1 MEYGPPPLF
10 NQGVSARARLAF
22 FAFLAIAL
30 IVVDSRAKLLETV
43 RVGVGVVMYPVQR
56 ALLFPRDVIDRVG
69 DYFTTVGSL
78 TRENEQLK
86 RDSVERAQAVQQTQ
100 TLIAENERLRK
111 LLGARERVGNTARLA
126 QALYESRD
134 RFSRKLVLDIG
145 ANAGI
150 EVGSPVIDEV
160 GVVGQVTRVFPLS
173 AEVTL
178 LTDKD
183 QTIPVQVLRNG
194 LRGVAFGGVE
204 PGTLDLRF
212 MASNADLQN
221 GDTVITSGIDGV
233 YPAGLAVATASR
245 VERNA
250 KDQFARIVMTPAAGV
265 QSYTHLLV
273 LTVDHSQVP
282 PKPADERKRENEP
295 RKRGD
300 DARKAGR
307 K

>member
-1 MEYGPPPLF
+1 VEYGPPPLF

-22 FAFLAIAL
+22 FSFLAIAL
-30 IVVDSRAKLLETV
+30 IVIDSRAKLLETV
-43 RVGVGVVMYPVQR
+43 RVGVGVVMYPMQR
-56 ALLFPRDVIDRVG
+56 ALLLPRDVVDRVG
-69 DYFTTVGSL
+69 DFFTTVGSV

-86 RDSVERAQAVQQTQ
+86 RNAVERAQIVQQAQ
-100 TLIAENERLRK
+100 ALLSENERLRR
-111 LLGARERVGNTARLA
+111 LLGARERVANASLLA

-145 ANAGI
+145 GNAGI
-150 EVGSPVIDEV
+150 EAGSPVIDDI
-160 GVVGQVTRVFPLS
+160 GVVGQVTRVFPLT

-183 QTIPVQVLRNG
+183 QTIPVQVVRNG

-212 MASNADLQN
+212 MASNADLVN
-221 GDTVITSGIDGV
+221 GDLVVTSGIDGV
-233 YPAGLAVATASR
+233 YPPGLAVATVTR

-250 KDQFARIVMTPAAGV
+250 KDQFARVVMTPTGGV

-273 LTVDHSQVP
+273 LTVDRSKVP
-282 PKPADERKRENEP
+282 PKPAEERKRDAEV
-295 RKRGD
+295 RKG
-300 DARKAGR
+300 GR

>member
-43 RVGVGVVMYPVQR
+43 RIGLGVVMYPVQR
-56 ALLFPRDVIDRVG
+56 ALLVPRDLVDRVG
-69 DYFTTVGSL
+69 DFFTTIGSL

-86 RDSVERAQAVQQTQ
+86 RQAVERAQAVQQSQ
-100 TLIAENERLRK
+100 ALMAENERLRK
-111 LLGARERVGNTARLA
+111 MLGARERVGNSTQLA

-145 ANAGI
+145 ANSGLEA
-150 EVGSPVIDEV
+150 GSPVIDDL
-160 GVVGQVTRVFPLS
+160 GVVGQVTRVFPLT

-183 QTIPVQVLRNG
+183 QTIPVQVVRNG

-212 MASNADLQN
+212 MASNADLVN
-221 GDTVITSGIDGV
+221 GDLVVTSGIDGV
-233 YPAGLAVATASR
+233 YPAGLAVANITR

-250 KDQFARIVMTPAAGV
+250 KDQFARVVMTPIGGV
-265 QSYTHLLV
+265 QSNTHVLV
-273 LTVDHSQVP
+273 LGIDRTQVP
-282 PKPADERKRENEP
+282 PKPVEERKRDET
-295 RKRGD
+295 
-300 DARKAGR
+300 RKAGR

>member
-30 IVVDSRAKLLETV
+30 IVVDSRVRMLETV
-43 RVGVGVVMYPVQR
+43 RVGLGVAMYPVQR
-56 ALLFPRDVIDRVG
+56 ALLVPRDVVDRVG
-69 DYFTTVGSL
+69 DFFTTIGSL

-86 RDSVERAQAVQQTQ
+86 RSAVERAQAVQQTQ
-100 TLIAENERLRK
+100 SLLSENERLRK
-111 LLGARERVGNTARLA
+111 LLGARERIGNTSILA

-134 RFSRKLVLDIG
+134 RFSRKLVLDAG
-145 ANAGI
+145 SNGGI
-150 EVGSPVIDEV
+150 EAGSPVIDDV
-160 GVVGQVTRVFPLS
+160 GVVGQVTRVFPLT

-183 QTIPVQVLRNG
+183 QTIPVQVVRNG

-212 MASNADLQN
+212 MASNADLVN
-221 GDTVITSGIDGV
+221 GDVVTTSGIDGV
-233 YPAGLAVATASR
+233 YPAGLSVATVTR

-250 KDQFARIVMTPAAGV
+250 KDQFARVVMTPTAGV

-273 LTVDHSQVP
+273 LNVDRKVIP
-282 PKPADERKRENEP
+282 PKPAEERKR
-295 RKRGD
+295 D

>member
-1 MEYGPPPLF
+1 VEYGPPPLF

-22 FAFLAIAL
+22 FSFLAIAL
-30 IVVDSRAKLLETV
+30 IVIDSRAKLLETV

-56 ALLFPRDVIDRVG
+56 ALLVPRDVVDRVG
-69 DYFTTVGSL
+69 DFFTTVGSL

-86 RDSVERAQAVQQTQ
+86 RNSVERAQAVQQSQ
-100 TLIAENERLRK
+100 ALVAENERLRK
-111 LLGARERVGNTARLA
+111 LLGARERIANTSRLA

-134 RFSRKLVLDIG
+134 RFSRKLVLDLG
-145 ANAGI
+145 SNAGV
-150 EVGSPVIDEV
+150 EAGSPVIDDL
-160 GVVGQVTRVFPLS
+160 GVVGQVTRVFPLT

-183 QTIPVQVLRNG
+183 QTIPVQVVRNG

-212 MASNADLQN
+212 MASNADLVN
-221 GDTVITSGIDGV
+221 GDVIVTSGIDGV
-233 YPAGLAVATASR
+233 YPSGLAVATVTR

-250 KDQFARIVMTPAAGV
+250 KDQFARVVMTPTAGV

-273 LTVDHSQVP
+273 LGLDRSQVP
-282 PKPADERKRENEP
+282 PKPAEERKREV
-295 RKRGD
+295 
-300 DARKAGR
+300 DARNKMGR

>member
-1 MEYGPPPLF
+1 MEHGPPPLF

-22 FAFLAIAL
+22 FSFLAVAL
-30 IVVDSRAKLLETV
+30 IVIDSRAKLLETV
-43 RVGVGVVMYPVQR
+43 RVGVGVVMFPVQR
-56 ALLFPRDVIDRVG
+56 ALLVPRDVVDRVG
-69 DYFTTVGSL
+69 EFFSTIGSL

-86 RDSVERAQAVQQTQ
+86 RASVERAQAVQQSQ
-100 TLIAENERLRK
+100 ALVAENERLRK
-111 LLGARERVGNTARLA
+111 LLGARERVGNTSRLA

-145 ANAGI
+145 SNAGI
-150 EVGSPVIDEV
+150 EAGSPVIDNI
-160 GVVGQVTRVFPLS
+160 GVVGQVTRVFPLT

-183 QTIPVQVLRNG
+183 QTIPVQVVRNG

-212 MASNADLQN
+212 MASNAEIVN
-221 GDTVITSGIDGV
+221 GDAVVTSGIDGV
-233 YPAGLAVATASR
+233 YPAGLAVATVTR

-250 KDQFARIVMTPAAGV
+250 KDQFARVVMTPTGGV
-265 QSYTHLLV
+265 QSFTHLLV
-273 LTVDHSQVP
+273 LNVDRRQVP
-282 PKPADERKRENEP
+282 PKPSDEP
-295 RKRGD
+295 RKRETE
-300 DARKAGR
+300 ARKATR

>member
-22 FAFLAIAL
+22 FSFLAVAL
-30 IVVDSRAKLLETV
+30 IVIDSRAKLLETV

-56 ALLFPRDVIDRVG
+56 ALLVPRDVIERVG
-69 DYFTTVGSL
+69 DFFTTVGSL

-100 TLIAENERLRK
+100 ALIAENERLRK
-111 LLGARERVGNTARLA
+111 LLGARERVGNTTRLA

-145 ANAGI
+145 SNTGI
-150 EVGSPVIDEV
+150 QPGSPVIDEL
-160 GVVGQVTRVFPLS
+160 GVVGQVTRVFPLT

-194 LRGVAFGGVE
+194 LRGVAFGGIE

-212 MASNADLQN
+212 MASNADLVN
-221 GDTVITSGIDGV
+221 GDAVVTSGIDGV
-233 YPAGLAVATASR
+233 YPAGLAVATVTR

-250 KDQFARIVMTPAAGV
+250 KDQFARVVMTPTAGV
-265 QSYTHLLV
+265 QNYTHLLV
-273 LTVDHSQVP
+273 LDVDRGQVP
-282 PKPADERKRENEP
+282 PKPAEERKRETE
-295 RKRGD
+295 G
-300 DARKAGR
+300 RKAGR

>member
-22 FAFLAIAL
+22 FSFLAIAL
-30 IVVDSRAKLLETV
+30 IVIDSRARLLETV
-43 RVGVGVVMYPVQR
+43 RVGVGVAMYPVQR
-56 ALLFPRDVIDRVG
+56 ALLLPRDVAGRIG
-69 DYFTTVGSL
+69 DFFTTIGSL

-86 RDSVERAQAVQQTQ
+86 RDAVERAQVVQQAQ
-100 TLIAENERLRK
+100 ALVAENERLRK
-111 LLGARERVGNTARLA
+111 LLGARERIGNASMLA

-145 ANAGI
+145 SNAGV
-150 EVGSPVIDEV
+150 EAGSPVIDDI
-160 GVVGQVTRVFPLS
+160 GVVGQVTRVFPLT

-183 QTIPVQVLRNG
+183 QTIPVQVVRNG

-212 MASNADLQN
+212 MASNADLVN
-221 GDTVITSGIDGV
+221 GDAVVTSGIDGV
-233 YPAGLAVATASR
+233 YPPGLAVATVTR

-250 KDQFARIVMTPAAGV
+250 KDQFARVVMTPVGGV

-273 LTVDHSQVP
+273 LTVDRSQVP
-282 PKPADERKRENEP
+282 PRPAEDRKR
-295 RKRGD
+295 
-300 DARKAGR
+300 DADPRKAGR

>member
-30 IVVDSRAKLLETV
+30 IVIDSRAKLLETV
-43 RVGVGVVMYPVQR
+43 RVGVGVVMFPVQR
-56 ALLFPRDVIDRVG
+56 ALLVPREVIDRVG
-69 DYFTTVGSL
+69 DFFTTVGSL

-86 RDSVERAQAVQQTQ
+86 RDSVERAQAVQQSQ
-100 TLIAENERLRK
+100 ALIAENERLRK
-111 LLGARERVGNTARLA
+111 LLGARERIGNSTRFA

-134 RFSRKLVLDIG
+134 RFSHKLVLDIG
-145 ANAGI
+145 GNSGV
-150 EVGSPVIDEV
+150 EPGSPVIDDL

-183 QTIPVQVLRNG
+183 QTIPVQVVRNG

-212 MASNADLQN
+212 MASNADVVN
-221 GDTVITSGIDGV
+221 GDAVVTSGIDGV
-233 YPAGLAVATASR
+233 YPAGLAVATVTR

-250 KDQFARIVMTPAAGV
+250 KDQFARVVMTPTAGV
-265 QSYTHLLV
+265 QSHTHLLV
-273 LTVDHSQVP
+273 LSVDRAQLP
-282 PKPADERKRENEP
+282 PKPVEERKSEGER
-295 RKRGD
+295 
-300 DARKAGR
+300 RKAGR